1 MLVLAFSLAL
11 FLGLFVNAYVPASPT
26 NSSAGEAIAGGPNI
40 TDISN
45 LNLQWYLNGFVLV
58 LPLFS

>member
-1 MLVLAFSLAL
+1 MLVPAFPLAL

-26 NSSAGEAIAGGPNI
+26 NTTAGGLNVS
-40 TDISN
+40 DISY
-45 LNLQWYLNGFVLV
+45 LYLQWHLNGFVLP

>member
-1 MLVLAFSLAL
+1 MLVLAFPLAL

-26 NSSAGEAIAGGPNI
+26 NSSKEAIAGGLNV

-45 LNLQWYLNGFVLV
+45 LNLQWYLNGFVLS
-58 LPLFS
+58 PPFSP